1 MKNNYL
7 LNTRIIIMSLLYTAN
22 TCLRAVIKSIF
33 KSITRKWCDQELQR
47 WTKRMIKL
55 LRINATIVNPYNV
68 TPQSGQSTIV
78 VCNHTSL
85 FDIPL
90 SYLVFPQNSI
100 RMLAKKELSKIPI
113 FGKAST
119 AAEFPFID
127 RHNRKQAMEDLKQL
141 EQLMQSGIVMWIYA
155 EGTRSKD
162 GKLQPLKKGGFI
174 TAIQTQATIIPVVI
188 RGAEN
193 ILPAKTIK
201 FKLNQKAE
209 IHIGQPINAEEFTL
223 DNKEELIAKTFDSMQ
238 KMFNQGSRNFY

>member
-1 MKNNYL
+1 
-7 LNTRIIIMSLLYTAN
+7 MSLLYTAN

-174 TAIQTQATIIPVVI
+174 TAIQTKAKIIPVNI
-188 RGAEN
+188 RGASN
-193 ILPAKTIK
+193 ILPSKTFNIK
-201 FKLNQKAE
+201 LDQKVEINVGKMIDAAE
-209 IHIGQPINAEEFTL
+209 YTL
-223 DNKEELIAKTFDSMQ
+223 ENKENLIEKTYQIMLELGGETTNYSSGQMT
-238 KMFNQGSRNFY
+238 

>member
-1 MKNNYL
+1 MKNNIFINL
-7 LNTRIIIMSLLYTAN
+7 SISLMCLLYTAN
-22 TCLRAVIKSIF
+22 TSIRAVF
-33 KSITRKWCDQELQR
+33 KNYTNTLTRKWCDQELQR
-47 WTKRMIKL
+47 WCKRMVKL
-55 LRINATIVNPYNV
+55 LRINTTIINPYNV
-68 TPQSGQSTIV
+68 KPQPGKRTIIM
-78 VCNHTSL
+78 CNHSSL

-90 SYLVFPQNSI
+90 SYLVFPDSSI
-100 RMLAKKELSKIPI
+100 RMLAKKELFKIPV
-113 FGKAST
+113 FGRASR
-119 AAEFPFID
+119 AAEFPCI
-127 RHNRKQAMEDLKQL
+127 NRKNLRQAINDLSSLERLME
-141 EQLMQSGIVMWIYA
+141 SGIVMWIYP

-209 IHIGQPINAEEFTL
+209 NHIGQPINAEEFTL